1 MVYDLDMIKKV
12 YAKFPERIEAAR
24 KVVGKPLTL
33 SETIELRGSIKDE
46 KLQKLMQKSL
56 QRAMEKK
63 K

>member
-1 MVYDLDMIKKV
+1 MIKNKE
-12 YAKFPERIEAAR
+12 KEKETHF
-24 KVVGKPLTL
+24 
-33 SETIELRGSIKDE
+33 ETIELRGSIKDK